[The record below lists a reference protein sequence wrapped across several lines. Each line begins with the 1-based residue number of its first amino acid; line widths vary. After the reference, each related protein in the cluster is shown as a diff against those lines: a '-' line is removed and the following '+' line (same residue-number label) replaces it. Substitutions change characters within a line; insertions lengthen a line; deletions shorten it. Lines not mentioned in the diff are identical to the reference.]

1 MRRTKYSKIRSIKYN
16 LYYTIRGIVLLPIRL
31 LLLPFKLIGK
41 LTFYRKRKPNKTVLT
56 IIFNKLR
63 GTNER
68 ITSLNNIHSHR
79 IDKIAQQVDQ
89 NRTRY
94 NLVMVHES
102 QLTQLEADYKRID
115 NRINELEA
123 DISSIRKRLDV
134 RENISERLEGDIN
147 ELQLSFESMKRKSN
161 KVLKD
166 KPEIIFHPC
175 DESKQLEQLELDVI
189 DSEAKGELVVKELRD
204 EGYDWASERKLK
216 DKQVQDRMRA
226 DEAEYDRQSEP
237 INLDD

>member
-1 MRRTKYSKIRSIKYN
+1 MKRYKSIKIRKIKYN
-16 LYYTIRGIVLLPIRL
+16 IYYTIRGIILLPIRL

-41 LTFYRKRKPNKTVLT
+41 LLFYRKRKPNKTVLT

-63 GTNER
+63 NTNER
-68 ITSLNNIHSHR
+68 ITSLNDIHSHR

-102 QLTQLEADYKRID
+102 QLTQLEADFKRID
-115 NRINELEA
+115 
-123 DISSIRKRLDV
+123 KR
-134 RENISERLEGDIN
+134 IN
-147 ELQLSFESMKRKSN
+147 ELQLSLESMKRKSN

-226 DEAEYDRQSEP
+226 DEAEYDRLSEP
-237 INLDD
+237 VNLDD